1 MRRIAF
7 VLPVSLIVMFVL
19 AACANPSLP
28 EDEPTPT
35 PFPTPSKPTFIV
47 QRGDI
52 IREAE
57 FFGRIAPVASREA
70 FFALDGRVANVYV
83 SIGDEVKAGQLLA
96 DLDDLADLQ
105 EEWAAANE
113 ALARQQEVAS
123 KVVRRAEIDLEIA
136 QLTLDLFQSEGRS
149 PFEVQIQTLEVERAQ
164 MALDEVKADPAL
176 TASTDDIKEIEA
188 QMELAQ
194 LLAPADGTIIAAV
207 DEGQSVRTNTTAFVI
222 GENDKLEVRATVDDE
237 TLKEL
242 YEEML
247 VTITL
252 ESQPDVP
259 LEAVIRQLPFP
270 YGSAGS
276 DNNDGSVRVA
286 LINPMPAGFEL
297 GENATVTAVLA
308 QKPATLWLPPDAIR
322 SAGGRTFVFVQ
333 TDSGPKQVNIT
344 TGITTR
350 ERVEVVEGLTEGDI
364 VIAP

>member
-1 MRRIAF
+1 MRRFAP
-7 VLPVSLIVMFVL
+7 VLLVTMFVL
-19 AACANPSLP
+19 AACANQSLP
-28 EDEPTPT
+28 EDESTPT

-52 IREAE
+52 IRETE
-57 FFGRIAPVASREA
+57 FYGRIAPVASREA

-83 SIGDEVKAGQLLA
+83 SVGDEVKAGQLLA

-113 ALARQQEVAS
+113 EVLRQQEVAG
-123 KVVRRAEIDLEIA
+123 KVIRRAEIDLEIA
-136 QLTLDLFQSEGRS
+136 ELTLGQYQSEGRS
-149 PFEVQIQTLEVERAQ
+149 PFEIQIQTLEVERAQ

-176 TASTDDIKEIEA
+176 LASTDKVKELEA

-194 LLAPADGTIIAAV
+194 LVAPADGTIVAAV
-207 DEGQSVRTNTTAFVI
+207 EEGQSVRTNTTAFVI
-222 GENDKLEVRATVDDE
+222 GEDEQLEVRATVNDE

-247 VTITL
+247 VTVTL
-252 ESQPDVP
+252 QSQPDAP

-276 DNNDGSVRVA
+276 DNNDGSVRVR
-286 LINPMPAGFEL
+286 LTNLPPAGFEL
-297 GENATVTAVLA
+297 GEEATIVAVLA

-322 SAGGRTFVFVQ
+322 SAGGRVFVFVQ

-344 TGITTR
+344 TGVTTK
-350 ERVEVVEGLTEGDI
+350 ERVEILEGLSEGDI